1 MSDGISDAYKGVID
15 YGICKDC
22 GKAFNGLSNSKN
34 LCNCTNK
41 LFRRAVLD
49 KIVEESQEMGLYDE
63 PEDTRT
69 EEEIRA
75 QDGVHKRN
83 PNHIITGKL
92 ELTEGTKYDSGKP
105 TTALLPSQPLL
116 EIAKVL
122 DYGAKKYAPHNWSKG
137 IKYSRVLSA
146 AQRHMLAW
154 NEGESVDPET
164 GISHLAHA
172 ACNLLFLLDYESRNM
187 VDFDDRR
194 KK

>member
-1 MSDGISDAYKGVID
+1 MSDGISDAYKDLTRKQHDGVVNKPHDPDLCLAQGCAKCRQETIS
-15 YGICKDC
+15 K
-22 GKAFNGLSNSKN
+22 LSNN
-34 LCNCTNK
+34 
-41 LFRRAVLD
+41 A
-49 KIVEESQEMGLYDE
+49 EEHYNRIIQQYDT
-63 PEDTRT
+63 PTLED
-69 EEEIRA
+69 
-75 QDGVHKRN
+75 
-83 PNHIITGKL
+83 NHTITITGTL
-92 ELTEGTKYDSGKP
+92 ELKEGTKYDAGKP

-122 DYGAKKYAPHNWSKG
+122 DYGASKYAPHNWTKG

-172 ACNLLFLLDYESRNM
+172 ACNLLFLLDYEARNM
-187 VDFDDRR
+187 IEFDDRR